1 MDKKNVMI
9 CDGIE
14 HGDYVVCS
22 NCGAVMLVPCG
33 VDICPMCHE
42 DGCLMWA
49 DDEQEHKFQKIQIYG
64 NNKNF

>member
-1 MDKKNVMI
+1 MIKASKIMDKKNVII

-14 HGDYVVCS
+14 YGDYVVCS

-33 VDICPMCHE
+33 EDICPMCHE

-49 DDEQEHKFQKIQIYG
+49 DDEQEHNASDFE
-64 NNKNF
+64 